1 MSILKIS
8 RLGHPILLKK
18 AKPVNDIL
26 AKEVQK
32 IVFDMTETM
41 LDANGIGL
49 AAPQVHINK
58 QIMIFRTLKEDEGE
72 KEDEKEGEKEK
83 EVNITVLINPKII
96 KISDET
102 DDAWEGCLSIPGML
116 GLVKRFSEIKYE
128 GYDIQGNLIQKKVNG
143 LNARVVQHEF
153 DHLLGILYVSR
164 LADPKAFGFADEIEE
179 FWKKIYESR
188 E

>member
-8 RLGHPILLKK
+8 RLGHPVLLKK

-26 AKEVQK
+26 AKDVRK
-32 IVFDMTETM
+32 IVLDMTETM
-41 LDANGIGL
+41 LDAKGIGL
-49 AAPQVHINK
+49 AAPQIHINK
-58 QIMIFRTLKEDEGE
+58 QIIIFRTFKEDED
-72 KEDEKEGEKEK
+72 KDEKEK
-83 EVNITVLINPKII
+83 EINITVLINPKII
-96 KISDET
+96 KISDKT
-102 DDAWEGCLSIPGML
+102 DDDWEGCLSIPGML

-128 GYDIQGNLIQKKVNG
+128 GYDIKGNLIQKKVKG

-179 FWKKIYESR
+179 FWKKIHESSG
-188 E
+188 

>member
-18 AKPVNDIL
+18 AKPVADIL
-26 AKEVQK
+26 AKDVRK
-32 IVFDMTETM
+32 IVLDMTETM
-41 LDANGIGL
+41 LDAKGIGL
-49 AAPQVHINK
+49 AAPQIHINK
-58 QIMIFRTLKEDEGE
+58 QIIIFRTFKEDE
-72 KEDEKEGEKEK
+72 DDKEK

-128 GYDIQGNLIQKKVNG
+128 GYDIQGNLIQNKVNG

-164 LADPKAFGFADEIEE
+164 LADPKAFGYADEIEE
-179 FWKKIYESR
+179 FWKKIYESS